1 MSAQNVLTIERG
13 SVDDARRFDEIVQ
26 QHKNRIYHY
35 ICRMTHDSPD
45 AEDLTQEVF
54 LKAYASLSSFR
65 QEAAVDTWLYR
76 IATNLVID
84 RFRRKKRGLFFFTPV
99 AEEEDAL
106 AAVPETDPRAD
117 PARAA
122 ERGELQAM
130 VQEAIAALPPKLR
143 AAVVLHDLEGLSYE
157 EVATALAVP
166 VGTVKSRLFNG
177 RAALR
182 RKLAR
187 YVEEEC

>member
-13 SVDDARRFDEIVQ
+13 SVDDARRFDAIVQ

-54 LKAYASLSSFR
+54 LKAYVSLSSFR

-84 RFRRKKRGLFFFTPV
+84 RFRRKKRGLLFWTP
-99 AEEEDAL
+99 AADEEDAL
-106 AAVPETDPRAD
+106 AALPETDPRAD
-117 PARAA
+117 PARAV
-122 ERGELQAM
+122 ETGELQAM

-182 RKLAR
+182 RKLAP